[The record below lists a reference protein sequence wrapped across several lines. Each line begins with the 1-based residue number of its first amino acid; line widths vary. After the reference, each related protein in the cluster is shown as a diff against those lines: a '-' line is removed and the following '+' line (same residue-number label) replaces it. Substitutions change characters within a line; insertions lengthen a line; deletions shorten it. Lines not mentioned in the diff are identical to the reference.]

1 MKPLFI
7 SATGTGIGKTY
18 AAVRIVEAFGKKGI
32 RAGVCKP
39 VETGVLSVPED
50 ASILLDSCRRYNREF
65 DTLALS
71 DICPYTFSLPAAPFC
86 ADTKRKISI
95 DSILERAH
103 DLRKKC
109 DILLI
114 EGAGGLMVPLK
125 KNYFMIDL
133 AKDLSAYILLVTP
146 SRLGCINETLL
157 SIQTL
162 DKNKT
167 VYDWCVNLYEDATDF
182 PSVTQPFY
190 DAVFPSW
197 WSLQNGLENFVER
210 FL

>member
-1 MKPLFI
+1 
-7 SATGTGIGKTY
+7 
-18 AAVRIVEAFGKKGI
+18 
-32 RAGVCKP
+32 
-39 VETGVLSVPED
+39 
-50 ASILLDSCRRYNREF
+50 
-65 DTLALS
+65 
-71 DICPYTFSLPAAPFC
+71 
-86 ADTKRKISI
+86 
-95 DSILERAH
+95 
-103 DLRKKC
+103 
-109 DILLI
+109 
-114 EGAGGLMVPLK
+114 MVPLK

-162 DKNKT
+162 EKNKT